1 VILVNCNVHSIELI
15 ELLENLKGYY
25 GPTVRIYLRGGG
37 DSPVAT
43 ATITAESS
51 AQDVRNRR
59 HSQLYRPLFGP

>member
-25 GPTVRIYLRGGG
+25 GPTDRIYLRGGG
-37 DSPVAT
+37 DNLVVT

-51 AQDVRNRR
+51 ALDVHNRR
-59 HSQLYRPLFGP
+59 NSQLYRPLFGP

>member
-1 VILVNCNVHSIELI
+1 MHSIELI

-37 DSPVAT
+37 DSLVAT

-51 AQDVRNRR
+51 ALDVRNRR
-59 HSQLYRPLFGP
+59 HPQLYRPLFGP

>member
-15 ELLENLKGYY
+15 ELLENLKGSY

-37 DSPVAT
+37 DNLVAT

-51 AQDVRNRR
+51 ALDVRNGR
-59 HSQLYRPLFGP
+59 HPQLYRPLFGP